1 MSTKKAH
8 KRVYPKDR
16 EQKRRWES
24 EAKKLGTTFSS
35 LARSAIE
42 SYIGGVRLFNPKEHG
57 REKARLLQKIDRL
70 KARMRIFEKVF
81 NLSTEE
87 LELLLED

>member
-1 MSTKKAH
+1 MSIKRAH
-8 KRVYPKDR
+8 KRVYPKDE

-24 EAKKLGTTFSS
+24 EARRLGTTFSS

-42 SYIGGVRLFNPKEHG
+42 SYIGGVRPFDPEEHG
-57 REKARLLQKIDRL
+57 REKAKLLQKIDHL
-70 KARMRIFEKVF
+70 NARMRIFEKVF